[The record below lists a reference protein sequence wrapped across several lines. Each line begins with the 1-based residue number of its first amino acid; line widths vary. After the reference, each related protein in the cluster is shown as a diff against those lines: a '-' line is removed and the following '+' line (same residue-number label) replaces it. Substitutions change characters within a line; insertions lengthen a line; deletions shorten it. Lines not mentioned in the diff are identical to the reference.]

1 MFGRLWNL
9 VRGFFGLFVSGLEK
23 SNPRAMLEAEIIGF
37 QEAVGQYNSNLAKQ
51 AGMVERLKE
60 QIKRQKKELDQLTAR
75 TTANYAAKNME
86 EAGRCALQA
95 KQLKSD
101 LTENEAQLVAAEEM
115 YKNLSRQRDVYV
127 KEAQRKI
134 EAIKQK
140 LSKAEMAEAQAKLA
154 EIASA
159 TAFNLS
165 GTGANLDRLESNLD
179 ERIAEA
185 SGKARVAQDSMK
197 GGGWVMKEEEQKAL
211 EAQALSEFAA
221 SMGLEKPAGAPA
233 AAEAAPKDLGP
244 GEGVKT

>member
-1 MFGRLWNL
+1 MFGRLFNL

-23 SNPRAMLEAEIIGF
+23 SNPRAMLEAEIIAF
-37 QEAVGQYNSNLAKQ
+37 QEAVASYNSNLAKQ

-60 QIKRQKKELDQLTAR
+60 QVKKQKKELDQQTAR
-75 TTANYAAKNME
+75 ATANYAAKNME
-86 EAGRCALQA
+86 EAGRAALAA
-95 KQLKSD
+95 KQLKQD
-101 LTENEAQLVAAEEM
+101 LAENEEQLKASEEM

-140 LSKAEMAEAQAKLA
+140 MSKAEMAEAQSKLA
-154 EIASA
+154 EMASA

-165 GTGANLDRLESNLD
+165 GSGANLERLESNLD

-197 GGGWVMKEEEQKAL
+197 AGGWVVKEEEQKAL
-211 EAQALSEFAA
+211 EQQALAEFAA
-221 SMGLEKPAGAPA
+221 SMGLPGAPA
-233 AAEAAPKDLGP
+233 ATDAAPENKDMGP
-244 GEGVKT
+244 SEGVKA

>member
-9 VRGFFGLFVSGLEK
+9 VRGFFGMFVSGLEK
-23 SNPRAMLEAEIIGF
+23 ANPRAMLEAEVLAF
-37 QEAVGQYNSNLAKQ
+37 QEAVGQYNTNLAKQ
-51 AGMVERLKE
+51 AGMVERLRE
-60 QIKRQKKELDQLTAR
+60 QIKRQKKELDNQTAR
-75 TTANYAAKNME
+75 VTANYAAKNME
-86 EAGRCALQA
+86 EAGRAALAA

-101 LTENEAQLVAAEEM
+101 LTENEEQLKNADEM

-154 EIASA
+154 EIASS

-165 GTGANLDRLESNLD
+165 GTGANLERLEGNLD
-179 ERIAEA
+179 ERIADA

-221 SMGLEKPAGAPA
+221 SMGLPGAKAPEA
-233 AAEAAPKDLGP
+233 AAAPEPKDMGP
-244 GEGVKT
+244 AEGIKT